1 MVGGVSAIQRI
12 MEAPALPKMP
22 YTLDQI
28 LRCKDYTEEEL
39 QKDFANLVDFKA
51 TTNPRKWA
59 GNKIIYHAQLR
70 NMLKCRRGNKGYQ
83 TMEEIFADPTK
94 RDKLWASTIQRN
106 RRKKATIP
114 SEVDVYEC
122 HRLNGGAIV
131 SFKATTAKYIYKR
144 YNAHYVLDPC
154 AGWGGR
160 ALGLEALA
168 ATGSVEH
175 RSYTGYDTNI
185 EMREAYEEIV
195 RIAEESPWGMESE
208 FDMRWMSCLDGDF
221 TDKEYDI
228 VLTSPPY
235 GNMELYEHM
244 RPWKDDKD
252 FTDTFMVPLM
262 LKLFRETNC
271 PICINISP
279 KLYKLLTTERPLKDS
294 PKFGKGIPYIRECDE
309 KIDLRQQM
317 GQQFKT
323 KSQDYIYVWKP
334 QLPEGQPPYDYIYDD
349 PPEDVDPET
358 GEVNPNMVYSPK
370 KPDNDDYLLC

>member
-144 YNAHYVLDPC
+144 FNATTVLDPC

-160 ALGLEALA
+160 ALGLIALEASSH
-168 ATGSVEH
+168 TE
-175 RSYTGYDTNI
+175 RDYTGYDTNL
-185 EMREAYEEIV
+185 EMREAYDEIV
-195 RIAEESPWGMESE
+195 RIAEESPWGGCDI
-208 FDMRWMSCLDGDF
+208 DMWWMSC
-221 TDKEYDI
+221 
-228 VLTSPPY
+228 VL
-235 GNMELYEHM
+235 
-244 RPWKDDKD
+244 
-252 FTDTFMVPLM
+252 
-262 LKLFRETNC
+262 
-271 PICINISP
+271 ICN
-279 KLYKLLTTERPLKDS
+279 
-294 PKFGKGIPYIRECDE
+294 F
-309 KIDLRQQM
+309 
-317 GQQFKT
+317 
-323 KSQDYIYVWKP
+323 
-334 QLPEGQPPYDYIYDD
+334 
-349 PPEDVDPET
+349 
-358 GEVNPNMVYSPK
+358 
-370 KPDNDDYLLC
+370 YLCNF